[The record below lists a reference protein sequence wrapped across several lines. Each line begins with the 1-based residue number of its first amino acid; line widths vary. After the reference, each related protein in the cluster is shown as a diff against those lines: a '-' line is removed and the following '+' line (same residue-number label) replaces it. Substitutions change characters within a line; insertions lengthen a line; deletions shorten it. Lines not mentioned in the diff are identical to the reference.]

1 MIAEYLTILIFLFII
16 CLAGRSTR
24 RIIPTFR
31 LLPGFQRNSCPKA
44 SSNTCGYTLIELIVV
59 IVLLGLMFGLVV
71 PKFRQAVLSD
81 SLDATSLRLIGLI
94 ENLRERAISDQV
106 SYVLHLDIRGKEVW
120 AFAVDAT
127 AEEQE
132 SARERS
138 YRLPDD
144 VIIEDIWS
152 WSRGKLYDE
161 TTIQFSKKGYI
172 EQAMIHL
179 QAEDGRQLSLEL
191 TPFLGSIKIHEGYV
205 DFDRG

>member
-1 MIAEYLTILIFLFII
+1 VIAEYLTILIFLFII

-24 RIIPTFR
+24 RINPTFR

-106 SYVLHLDIRGKEVW
+106 SYVLHLDIRGKEVC
-120 AFAVDAT
+120 D
-127 AEEQE
+127 
-132 SARERS
+132 
-138 YRLPDD
+138 
-144 VIIEDIWS
+144 
-152 WSRGKLYDE
+152 
-161 TTIQFSKKGYI
+161 
-172 EQAMIHL
+172 
-179 QAEDGRQLSLEL
+179 
-191 TPFLGSIKIHEGYV
+191 
-205 DFDRG
+205 